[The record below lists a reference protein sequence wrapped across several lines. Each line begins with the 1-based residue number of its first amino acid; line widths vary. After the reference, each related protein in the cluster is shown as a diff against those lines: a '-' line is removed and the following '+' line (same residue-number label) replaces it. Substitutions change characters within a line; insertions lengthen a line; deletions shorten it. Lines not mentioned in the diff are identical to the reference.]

1 MLNLPFFS
9 IAKLDP
15 FLFYSLI
22 MDEDS
27 IPERFELEAA
37 DSYKFC
43 NLGLPGAP
51 TPLRENVT
59 KMLQQV
65 NVPQV
70 S

>member
-1 MLNLPFFS
+1 
-9 IAKLDP
+9 
-15 FLFYSLI
+15 